1 MWLIRWL
8 LVVPLAFGSVYAAVL
23 LGMFLLRMSDLLCHA
38 LRLSDALCMITWYP
52 VAEIIV
58 ASVCGAFA
66 SLLAAILPALVAPS
80 HEKAVAIAG
89 TLVSLPIS
97 VWILVVLAFPLF
109 LPVLFSA
116 LAALLAIRWVFGRYA
131 ALRSTEGRPAAP
143 DAGR

>member
-23 LGMFLLRMSDLLCHA
+23 IGMLLLRMSDLLCHA
-38 LRLSDALCMITWYP
+38 LQLSDALCMVTWYP

-66 SLLAAILPALVAPS
+66 SLLAAILPALAAPS

-89 TLVSLPIS
+89 TLVSLPIT

-109 LPVLFSA
+109 LPVLFSV

-131 ALRSTEGRPAAP
+131 ALRSTEGRHAAP